1 MMHFHWRKY
10 LLLILACTIPGTG
23 VAKPDFPDFPP
34 PPDST
39 VGRPAENM
47 VMNGIPMDVRQFVS
61 KRSVSEVLEF
71 YREHWPEGTEEKPG
85 YTETDVLDPWRIITR
100 VEDGYLMTIQV
111 TESGD
116 RGSSGL
122 LAISRLPNPG
132 KLPELGEG
140 FPKLRGSYV
149 MNDILS
155 KDLGKEGRTLQI
167 ANDYSVQH
175 NANYYR
181 DHYANYGW
189 GKEMDQSISGGDT
202 RSLRFSNGKSSVTIV
217 IHKTSEGSLITAQTE
232 E

>member
-1 MMHFHWRKY
+1 MKNFHWQQS
-10 LLLILACTIPGTG
+10 LLLVLACIIP
-23 VAKPDFPDFPP
+23 VAGITKPDYPDFPP

-39 VGRPAENM
+39 VNRPAQNM
-47 VMNGIPMDVRQFVS
+47 VMNGLPMDIRQFVS
-61 KRSVSEVLEF
+61 KRSVTEVLEF

-85 YTETDVLDPWRIITR
+85 YTETDVLDPWQIISR
-100 VEDGYLMTIQV
+100 VEDGYLMTVQV
-111 TESGD
+111 TENGE

-122 LAISRLPNPG
+122 LAISQLPNPD
-132 KLPELGEG
+132 KLPELGKG
-140 FPKLRGSYV
+140 FPSLRGSYV

-167 ANDYSVQH
+167 ANHYSVEH

-181 DHYANYGW
+181 NHYENYGW
-189 GKEMDQSISGGDT
+189 GKEMDQTISGGDT
-202 RSLRFSNGKSSVTIV
+202 QSLRFSNGKSSVSIV